1 MHICIVYNSFT
12 HFQPPVCDA
21 NGENTLRRR
30 RKRQTIE
37 IDDSDGELYDP
48 DREEL
53 RVKVYSGL
61 YVNEATDL
69 DDDLGRDDYAD
80 EIVSTKECRV
90 AQICM
95 ASPLIVPCFNFLG
108 FLYVC
113 VRARCSNFLGGQF
126 SNLNV
131 GCSAFV
137 LMKPTQRRRASV
149 AREQMRSFLNPWH
162 CESVTSALHTQL
174 KY

>member
-1 MHICIVYNSFT
+1 M
-12 HFQPPVCDA
+12 QPPVCDA

-80 EIVSTKECRV
+80 EIVSTKECTSGTN
-90 AQICM
+90 M
-95 ASPLIVPCFNFLG
+95 ASPHHL
-108 FLYVC
+108 
-113 VRARCSNFLGGQF
+113 
-126 SNLNV
+126 
-131 GCSAFV
+131 
-137 LMKPTQRRRASV
+137 
-149 AREQMRSFLNPWH
+149 
-162 CESVTSALHTQL
+162 
-174 KY
+174 